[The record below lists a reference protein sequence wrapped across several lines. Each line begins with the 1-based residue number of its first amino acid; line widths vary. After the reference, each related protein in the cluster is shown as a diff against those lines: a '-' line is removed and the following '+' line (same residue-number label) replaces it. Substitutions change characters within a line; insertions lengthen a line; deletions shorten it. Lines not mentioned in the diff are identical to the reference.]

1 MSTTPQKDKDTNGK
15 TTLSP
20 EALAAAD
27 AREREALGE
36 LAGELVEMRG
46 KELRQPG
53 STFYGSVLAAL
64 SDRGWPLTALGRVTG
79 ESYADLQEILN
90 SPHTALGYL
99 PAGCELPA
107 YPVSIVHDLRVAQRV
122 AQRGKDMS
130 PEVAAFVRRVDA
142 AANRKAERFMSA
154 GGDQENYNLLVSIY
168 TRQGLLGIGS
178 EAIRRE
184 LDRGV
189 GLRRVIIALGRG
201 YTAVKKRLNIT
212 LDAEAGTVRIG
223 GYQGNILR
231 DGGPFVFEAV
241 PTSPWNATD

>member
-27 AREREALGE
+27 AHEREVLGE
-36 LAGELVEMRG
+36 LAGELVEMRW

-79 ESYADLQEILN
+79 ESYADLQQILN
-90 SPHTALGYL
+90 SPDAAPSRL
-99 PAGCELPA
+99 PAGCELPD
-107 YPVSIVHDLRVAQRV
+107 YPVSIVHDLRA

-130 PEVAAFVRRVDA
+130 SEVAAFVRRVDA
-142 AANRKAERFMSA
+142 AANRKAERFMAA
-154 GGDQENYNLLVSIY
+154 GGDQDSYNLLVSTY
-168 TRQGLLGIGS
+168 TRPGLLGIGS

-201 YTAVKKRLNIT
+201 YTAVRKRLNIT
-212 LDAEAGTVRIG
+212 LDIEAGTVSIG
-223 GYQGNILR
+223 EYQGNILR

>member
-36 LAGELVEMRG
+36 LAGELVEMRW

-90 SPHTALGYL
+90 SPDAAPSRL
-99 PAGCELPA
+99 PADCELPV
-107 YPVSIVHDLRVAQRV
+107 YPVSIVHDLRA

-142 AANRKAERFMSA
+142 AANRKAERFMAA
-154 GGDQENYNLLVSIY
+154 GGDQDSYNLLVSTY
-168 TRQGLLGIGS
+168 TRPGLLGIGS

-201 YTAVKKRLNIT
+201 YTAVRKRLNIT
-212 LDAEAGTVRIG
+212 LDIEAGTVSIG
-223 GYQGNILR
+223 EYQGNILR

>member
-1 MSTTPQKDKDTNGK
+1 MSTTPQKDKGTNGK

-27 AREREALGE
+27 ARELEALGE
-36 LAGELVEMRG
+36 LAGELVEMRW

-79 ESYADLQEILN
+79 GSYADLQSLS
-90 SPHTALGYL
+90 SPDAAPSRL
-99 PAGCELPA
+99 PAGCEIPA
-107 YPVSIVHDLRVAQRV
+107 YPVSIVHDLRV

-142 AANRKAERFMSA
+142 AANRKAERFMAA
-154 GGDQENYNLLVSIY
+154 GGDLESYNLLVSTY
-168 TRQGLLGIGS
+168 TRPGLLGIGS

-201 YTAVKKRLNIT
+201 YTAVRKRLNIT
-212 LDAEAGTVRIG
+212 LDVEAGTVSIG
-223 GYQGNILR
+223 EYQGKILR

>member
-27 AREREALGE
+27 ARELETLGE
-36 LAGELVEMRG
+36 LAGELVEMRR
-46 KELRQPG
+46 KESRRPG
-53 STFYGSVLAAL
+53 STFYGPVLAAL

-79 ESYADLQEILN
+79 ESYSDLQKILN
-90 SPHTALGYL
+90 SPRAALSHL

-107 YPVSIVHDLRVAQRV
+107 YPVSIVHDLRM

-130 PEVAAFVRRVDA
+130 PEVAAFVLRMDA
-142 AANRKAERFMSA
+142 AANRKADRFMSA
-154 GGDQENYNLLVSIY
+154 GGDQDSYNLLVSTY
-168 TRQGLLGIGS
+168 TRPGLLGIGS

-184 LDRGV
+184 LARGV

-212 LDAEAGTVRIG
+212 LDVEAGTVRIG
-223 GYQGNILR
+223 GYRGKILR

-241 PTSPWNATD
+241 PTSPWNTTD

>member
-27 AREREALGE
+27 AREREVLGE
-36 LAGELVEMRG
+36 LAGELVEMRR

-79 ESYADLQEILN
+79 ESYADLQQILN
-90 SPHTALGYL
+90 SPDAAPSRL
-99 PAGCELPA
+99 PAGCELPV
-107 YPVSIVHDLRVAQRV
+107 YPVSIVHDLRV

-142 AANRKAERFMSA
+142 AANRKAERFMAA
-154 GGDQENYNLLVSIY
+154 GGDQDSYDLLVSTY
-168 TRQGLLGIGS
+168 TRPGLLGVGS

-201 YTAVKKRLNIT
+201 YTAVRKRLNIT
-212 LDAEAGTVRIG
+212 LDIEAGTVSIG
-223 GYQGNILR
+223 EYQGNILR